1 MPTPCVTCRVSQSWN
16 EMLYQAVGQ
25 VLTAIIY
32 LVAVYASLK
41 KVRGEGYIVTLI
53 EIIYV

>member
-1 MPTPCVTCRVSQSWN
+1 MVSKSWN

-32 LVAVYASLK
+32 LVAVYASLQK
-41 KVRGEGYIVTLI
+41 ECGEGYIVTLI

>member
-1 MPTPCVTCRVSQSWN
+1 VPTPCVTCRVSKSWN

-41 KVRGEGYIVTLI
+41 KCVGKDILLRSLR
-53 EIIYV
+53 